1 MKTGMTMTVTRRW
14 TLRAL
19 FVVGAML
26 GLAAQ
31 GYAQEAAIVGTVT
44 DSTGGV
50 LPGVTITAVHVA
62 TGNTFTTVT
71 DERGAYRLPLRIGA
85 YSLTAEL
92 SGFATMT
99 RTGLELLVGQQA
111 AVNLQMAPSTVQET
125 VTVTAEA
132 PLLDVTASSLAANI
146 DAKQMEELP
155 LNGRNWQ
162 DLAMLAPGS
171 RANHGGEAPLPRE
184 QGLYQLNVDGQQV
197 TQLLG
202 GSGFGNPRFSR
213 DAIAEFQFVTNR
225 FDATQGRS
233 AGVQVNAVT
242 KSGTNAFAGT
252 ASGFFRDDK
261 LNAAD
266 FIQDRVL
273 PYSDQQLSGTFGGP
287 IRRDRIHF
295 FGHYEFEREPA
306 TFPGETPW
314 PSFNIEFR
322 GARQQRMG
330 GGRLDFQASPSTRM
344 SVRGSTYH
352 QLIPYLG
359 AGGATSHPSS
369 VRRNTRDGHQIT
381 GTLTRVINNST
392 VYEMKGGYAY
402 YNYVTS
408 SILEHE
414 GKTWQGTEGA
424 PRILMRGLT
433 IGTPNLFQPLRQDT
447 TQIRSDLTTS
457 YTKGGR
463 HDLRVGGEYLYNWS
477 FLNWHQLKIGEITA
491 NLGPVPANIEALFPV
506 WNDPNTWNLDPLGPI
521 TRRYRRAVGDFDFDV
536 PRHLWSAWI
545 QDDWR
550 ISQRLTLNLGVR
562 YDLDIGVLGE
572 KIRLMPFLTG
582 DRPSDTNN
590 FGPRFGF
597 AYGLNDRTV
606 LRGGYGT
613 YFAQILNDGGHNP
626 KMMTQILVPETPND
640 GRPDF
645 VTNPY
650 NNNPPTYA
658 HVEATL
664 CNGSNDNFTPGGFP
678 GCVRRDITLELPSPG
693 YDISYSHQASIGI
706 QRQIGSQ
713 SAFETNWVFTG
724 SRGERFN
731 NRNANLTYDR
741 ATGTN
746 NPFSNVSLRAYPEF
760 GLVRMDWLEGWSNY
774 NGWESSFTKRFSGGW
789 QVGATYTLA
798 VLRDSDPHA
807 WDTRNERFLD
817 FPVAPDLG
825 ADYQLAPTDQRHRA
839 VLNGIWEMAY
849 GFQLSGL
856 YFYGSGMRFSTN
868 FGGDL
873 RDTGGLTSGRLRP
886 DGVIV
891 PRTALVGDPIHRVDV
906 RLQKRFSLG
915 GQRSVAGIAEVFN
928 LFNHENYGS
937 YTTQQSNANYGRS
950 EFNNNVAYQ
959 PRIVQ
964 LGFRVAF

>member
-1 MKTGMTMTVTRRW
+1 MGLLLVLPTM
-14 TLRAL
+14 AL
-19 FVVGAML
+19 
-26 GLAAQ
+26 
-31 GYAQEAAIVGTVT
+31 AQEAVVSGRVT

-50 LPGVTITAVHVA
+50 LPGVSITALHEA
-62 TGNTFTTVT
+62 SGNTFETIT
-71 DERGAYRLPLRIGA
+71 DGTGSYRLPVRVGGFRITAQLAGFT
-85 YSLTAEL
+85 TAE
-92 SGFATMT
+92 
-99 RTGLELLVGQQA
+99 RTGLNLLVGQQA
-111 AVNLQMAPSTVQET
+111 VLDLELAPSSVQES
-125 VTVTAEA
+125 VTVTGEA
-132 PLLDVTASSLAANI
+132 PLIDVAASSLAANI
-146 DAKQMEELP
+146 DPNQMEELP

-171 RANHGGEAPLPRE
+171 RANHGGEAPIPRE

-202 GSGFGNPRFSR
+202 GVGFGNPKFSR

-233 AGVQVNAVT
+233 AGVQVNAIT
-242 KSGTNAFAGT
+242 KSGTNTFAGT
-252 ASGFFRDDK
+252 LSGFFRHDR

-266 FIQDRVL
+266 FIQRRVL
-273 PYSDQQLSGTFGGP
+273 PYSNQQVSGTLGGP

-295 FGHYEFEREPA
+295 FGNYEFEREPQ
-306 TFPGETPW
+306 TFASTLPW
-314 PSFNIEFR
+314 PSFNYEFS
-322 GARQQRMG
+322 GARQQRLG
-330 GGRLDFQASPSTRM
+330 GGRVDVQASPNTRM
-344 SVRGSTYH
+344 SVRASTYH
-352 QLIPYLG
+352 LLVPYLN
-359 AGGATSHPSS
+359 AGGATNHPSAIT
-369 VRRNTRDGHQIT
+369 RNTRDGHQAT
-381 GTLTRVINNST
+381 GSVTRVVNNST
-392 VYEMKGGYAY
+392 LFEVKAGYTY

-414 GKTWQGTEGA
+414 GTTWQNTAGSQ
-424 PRILMRGLT
+424 RILLRGLT

-447 TQIRSDLTTS
+447 SQVRGDLTTA
-457 YTKGGR
+457 YTARGR

-491 NLGPVPANIEALFPV
+491 NVGAVPANIESLFPV

-521 TRRYRRAVGDFDFDV
+521 TSRYRRAVGDFDFDV

-550 ISQRLTLNLGVR
+550 ISERLTLNMGMR

-572 KIRLMPFLTG
+572 KIRLEPFLSG

-590 FGPRFGF
+590 FGPRLGF
-597 AYGLNDRTV
+597 AYSLNDRTV
-606 LRGGYGT
+606 IRGGYGL

-650 NNNPPTYA
+650 RNNPPTYEQ
-658 HVEATL
+658 VESTL

-693 YDISYSHQASIGI
+693 YDISYSHQSSIGV
-706 QRQIGSQ
+706 QRQIGSG
-713 SAFETNWVFTG
+713 SVFETNVVFTG

-731 NRNANLTYDR
+731 NRNANLTYNR
-741 ATGTN
+741 ETGTN
-746 NPFSNVSLRAYPEF
+746 NRFSNVNLRAYPEF

-774 NGWESSFTKRFSGGW
+774 NGWESSFTRRFGDGW
-789 QVGATYTLA
+789 QLAATYTLA
-798 VLRDSDPHA
+798 MLKDSEPYA
-807 WDTRNERFLD
+807 WDTVNERFLD

-839 VLNGIWEMAY
+839 VVNGIWEIGR

-856 YFYGSGMRFSTN
+856 YFFGSGSRFSTN
-868 FGGDL
+868 FGGDV
-873 RDTGGLTSGRLRP
+873 RDTGGLTSARLRP

-891 PRTALVGDPIHRVDV
+891 PRTDLVGEALHRVDM
-906 RLQKRFSLG
+906 RFQKRLSLG
-915 GQRSVAGIAEVFN
+915 GNRALDGIVEVFN
-928 LFNHENYGS
+928 LFNHENYGA
-937 YTTQQSNANYGRS
+937 YTTQQSNANYGRPS
-950 EFNNNVAYQ
+950 FDANVAYQ

-964 LGFRVAF
+964 LGFRFAF